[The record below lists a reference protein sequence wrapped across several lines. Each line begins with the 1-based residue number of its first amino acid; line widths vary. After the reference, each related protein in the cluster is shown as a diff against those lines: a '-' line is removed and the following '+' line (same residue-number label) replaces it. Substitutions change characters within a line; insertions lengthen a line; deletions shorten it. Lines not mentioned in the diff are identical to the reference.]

1 MSVNVVVISGNL
13 TRDPELRA
21 MASGMQVMKFTVA
34 VNDRTKDQSGQWVDR
49 PNFVDC
55 TMFGERA
62 QKLSQYLRKGL
73 KVTVNGS
80 LRWSSWESNGQKRSK
95 LEVIAKNIELP
106 PRQQGQQGYQQQ
118 PNQSAQT
125 MNPTSFYDED
135 IPF

>member
-21 MASGMQVMKFTVA
+21 TASGMQVMRFCVA

-62 QKLSQYLRKGL
+62 QKLSQYLHKGT

-80 LRWSSWESNGQKRSK
+80 LRWSSWESQGQKRSK
-95 LEVIAKNIELP
+95 LEVIAQNVELP
-106 PRQQGQQGYQQQ
+106 PRQQGTYQQQ

-125 MNPTSFYDED
+125 MNPTSVYDED